1 MIKTLG
7 IIARVK
13 IYSVVHLFVAL
24 EDAKLAFCVLEK
36 VSEGLWPVF
45 KGFVKCVMVIRIPVI
60 QQNCGR
66 VQKTKK
72 KTLGAFSVGKNS
84 VSVKTRRSGKCTE
97 FRIFFRTLEPEV
109 GGHMS
114 LLVFKCLNGQPRIT
128 FNAT

>member
-7 IIARVK
+7 IIALVK

-45 KGFVKCVMVIRIPVI
+45 KGFVKCVMVIQIPVI

-72 KTLGAFSVGKNS
+72 DIRGLLCREKLENGKKSTVRDFHTDFDMESCDRLVQRHLMVN
-84 VSVKTRRSGKCTE
+84 
-97 FRIFFRTLEPEV
+97 FLE
-109 GGHMS
+109 G
-114 LLVFKCLNGQPRIT
+114 
-128 FNAT
+128 

>member
-45 KGFVKCVMVIRIPVI
+45 KGFVKCVMVIQIPVI

-84 VSVKTRRSGKCTE
+84 VSVKTRRSGNFKFLDRE
-97 FRIFFRTLEPEV
+97 
-109 GGHMS
+109 GGFS
-114 LLVFKCLNGQPRIT
+114 
-128 FNAT
+128 